1 MDMTSVLQALLLG
14 IVEGATEFIPV
25 SSTGHLILVIDLL
38 GFVGTPGKSFEI
50 VIQMGAILAVV
61 AIYVRKLW
69 SLASGVFTDREA
81 RLYVRNLFLAF
92 LPALVIGAT
101 LYRPVTRFL
110 FNPYIV
116 CAALITGGIA
126 IILIERFR
134 GEPAAYRVEAITPR
148 MALAIGFFQ
157 VLAMIPGT
165 SRSGATI
172 IGALLLGVARPT
184 AAEFSFVLAI
194 PTMFA
199 ATVYSLYREWSEMTW
214 DGAGLIAIG
223 FTSAF
228 VVAFVVVRLVLAF
241 IAKIGFAPFGYY
253 RIALG
258 LAMLA
263 VLTTR

>member
-1 MDMTSVLQALLLG
+1 MDLTSALQALLLG
-14 IVEGATEFIPV
+14 VVEGATEFVPV

-38 GFVGTPGKSFEI
+38 GFAGTPGKSFEI

-61 AIYVRKLW
+61 AIYFRKLQG
-69 SLASGVFTDREA
+69 LAFGVFTDREA
-81 RLYVRNLFLAF
+81 QLYVRNLVLAF
-92 LPALVIGAT
+92 LPALGIGAT
-101 LYRPVTRFL
+101 LYGPVTRTL
-110 FNPYIV
+110 FDPYVV
-116 CAALITGGIA
+116 CAALIAGGVA
-126 IILIERFR
+126 IILIERLR
-134 GEPAAYRVEAITPR
+134 GASTTHRVEAITPR

-184 AAEFSFVLAI
+184 AAEFSFMLAI

-199 ATVYSLYREWSEMTW
+199 ATVYSLYREWSALTW

-223 FTSAF
+223 FASAF
-228 VVAFVVVRLVLAF
+228 VVAFAVVRLVLAF
-241 IAKIGFAPFGYY
+241 IARIGFAPFGYY

-258 LAMLA
+258 LLMLA
-263 VLTTR
+263 ILTTR

>member
-1 MDMTSVLQALLLG
+1 MDMTSALQALLLG

-38 GFVGTPGKSFEI
+38 GFAGTPGKSFEI

-61 AIYVRKLW
+61 AIYFRKLW
-69 SLASGVFTDREA
+69 GIAVGMFTDREA
-81 RLYVRNLFLAF
+81 RLYVRNLLLAF

-101 LYRPVTRFL
+101 LYGPVTRFL
-110 FNPYIV
+110 FDPFVV

-134 GEPAAYRVEAITPR
+134 GEPTTHSVEAITPR

-172 IGALLLGVARPT
+172 IGALLLGVARP
-184 AAEFSFVLAI
+184 AALEFSFVLAI

-199 ATVYSLYREWSEMTW
+199 ATVYSLYREWAEMTW

-223 FTSAF
+223 FAAAF

-241 IAKIGFAPFGYY
+241 IAKIGFTPFGYY

-258 LAMLA
+258 LVMLA

>member
-1 MDMTSVLQALLLG
+1 MDMTSALQALLLG

-38 GFVGTPGKSFEI
+38 GFAGTPGRSFEI

-61 AIYVRKLW
+61 AIYFRKLW
-69 SLASGVFTDREA
+69 GIAIGMVTDREA
-81 RLYVRNLFLAF
+81 RRYVRNLLLAF

-101 LYRPVTRFL
+101 LYGPVTRFL
-110 FNPYIV
+110 FNPYVV
-116 CAALITGGIA
+116 CAALIAGGIA
-126 IILIERFR
+126 IILIERCR
-134 GEPAAYRVEAITPR
+134 GEPTTHRVEDISAGR
-148 MALAIGFFQ
+148 ALAIGFFQ

-199 ATVYSLYREWSEMTW
+199 ATVYSLYREWAEMTW

-228 VVAFVVVRLVLAF
+228 VVAFLVVRLVLAF
-241 IAKIGFAPFGYY
+241 IARIGFTPFGYY

-258 LAMLA
+258 LVMLTI
-263 VLTTR
+263 LSTR

>member
-1 MDMTSVLQALLLG
+1 MDMTSALQALLLG

-38 GFVGTPGKSFEI
+38 GFAGTPGRSFEI
-50 VIQMGAILAVV
+50 VIQMGAILAVI
-61 AIYVRKLW
+61 AIYFRKLW
-69 SLASGVFTDREA
+69 GIALGMFADREA
-81 RLYVRNLFLAF
+81 RLYVRNLLLAF

-101 LYRPVTRFL
+101 LYGPVTRYL
-110 FNPYIV
+110 FDPYVV
-116 CAALITGGIA
+116 CAALICGGIA

-134 GEPAAYRVEAITPR
+134 GAPTTHSVEAITPR
-148 MALAIGFFQ
+148 MAVAIGVFQ

-172 IGALLLGVARPT
+172 IGALLLGVARP
-184 AAEFSFVLAI
+184 AALEFSFVLAI

-199 ATVYSLYREWSEMTW
+199 ATVYSLCREWAEMTW

-223 FTSAF
+223 FASAF

-241 IAKIGFAPFGYY
+241 IARIGFAPFGYY

-258 LAMLA
+258 LVMVA